1 MSKWVSEWVL
11 VSNLRHLSLYTLDKR
26 RRMVIKDQGR
36 VMSSCH
42 LVIMSSSF
50 TLFSF
55 QSSVIMIIFS
65 HHPSHHIRFSSTIM
79 EQYLTVSKLFWLS
92 SLSSSFGWVWGR
104 DHHQIIIIIS
114 IVIITIIH
122 PDYYHHN
129 CYHNQLSSFIM
140 IIINIITIIINIR
153 AWLGGF
159 LGGALSWESVGRVL
173 GWSSSLSWLS

>member
-1 MSKWVSEWVL
+1 MIIFRVHNQFSWLSSLSSSWL
-11 VSNLRHLSLYTLDKR
+11 LSL
-26 RRMVIKDQGR
+26 
-36 VMSSCH
+36 
-42 LVIMSSSF
+42 
-50 TLFSF
+50 SF

-65 HHPSHHIRFSSTIM
+65 HHPSHHITFSSTIM

-122 PDYYHHN
+122 HDYYHHN

-140 IIINIITIIINIR
+140 IIINIINIIINIR

-159 LGGALSWESVGRVL
+159 FRGSIILRISREGVGVIIIVILIIIMIWACSLSLLVLSDDKWMILSWIGFL
-173 GWSSSLSWLS
+173 